1 MRVVRAL
8 NRLQPG
14 FGWTVE
20 RLHQAEDTQLPFFD
34 RSLQNSSLLAQIV
47 GTLLWGSSLC
57 VGLGRNQPP
66 PPNCVLSLCVYA
78 DGYRPRGWGD
88 VNIKV
93 CLIDEGGV
101 HLFQ

>member
-20 RLHQAEDTQLPFFD
+20 RLHQAEDAGLPFFD
-34 RSLQNSSLLAQIV
+34 WSLQNSSLLSQIV
-47 GTLLWGSSLC
+47 GTLLGGSSRC

-66 PPNCVLSLCVYA
+66 PPNCVFSLGVYA
-78 DGYRPRGWGD
+78 DGYRP
-88 VNIKV
+88 
-93 CLIDEGGV
+93 EGGGM
-101 HLFQ
+101 